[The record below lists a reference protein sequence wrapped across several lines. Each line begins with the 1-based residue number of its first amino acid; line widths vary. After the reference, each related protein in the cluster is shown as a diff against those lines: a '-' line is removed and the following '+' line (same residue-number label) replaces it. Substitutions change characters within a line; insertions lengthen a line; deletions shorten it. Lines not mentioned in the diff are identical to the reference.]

1 MELVQL
7 LSMPRTCFLPTN
19 NNLVSPKR
27 KARCNIY
34 RPTLCSASSQV
45 PIPTEADGRRSAHY
59 QPTVWSYS
67 FLQSLKP
74 NYTDETQAQR
84 AIALER
90 EVRYAMHYADA
101 EPSTLLL
108 LIDDVQRLGLRHRF
122 EEDIGRALDRYISQG
137 GCKANKD
144 RTLYTTS
151 LGFRLL
157 RQHGYEV
164 SQDIFESFMDRSQG
178 KFFDNL
184 GNDIKGLLSLY
195 EASQLA
201 FEGEEILEEAMEFAI
216 EHLRGFKSVNIGKNL
231 QDQVVHSL
239 DLPLH
244 RRMQW
249 QDACW
254 HIESYR
260 TRKDMNYGLLEL
272 AVLNFNTVQSILQE
286 DLQHMSRWWN
296 NNIGLGNKL
305 VFARDRLM
313 ECFFWTVGM
322 AFDPQFSSC
331 RRGLTRV
338 TSLITTIDDVYDV
351 YGTLDEL
358 ELFTDAVER
367 WNVNAMSNLP
377 DYMKLCFLALYN
389 TVHEMAYEFL
399 KKQGENIIPYL
410 TKAWADLC
418 KTFLQEAKWSHNKI
432 TPTFDEYLNNGWVS
446 VSGVLIL
453 VHAYFLCG
461 PSITKEALCS
471 LEKFHDLV
479 RWPSTIFRL
488 CNDLATSSA
497 ELERGETANSIL
509 CYMLETG
516 ASEELARCHI
526 NKLIDLAWKKMNSSL
541 VGGSVFGKSFV
552 DMAYNLARIS
562 HYTYQ
567 NGDSHGAPDNRSKEQ
582 LHSLLIDPISI
593 T

>member
-1 MELVQL
+1 
-7 LSMPRTCFLPTN
+7 
-19 NNLVSPKR
+19 
-27 KARCNIY
+27 
-34 RPTLCSASSQV
+34 
-45 PIPTEADGRRSAHY
+45 
-59 QPTVWSYS
+59 
-67 FLQSLKP
+67 
-74 NYTDETQAQR
+74 
-84 AIALER
+84 
-90 EVRYAMHYADA
+90 MHYADA

-137 GCKANKD
+137 G
-144 RTLYTTS
+144 Y
-151 LGFRLL
+151 
-157 RQHGYEV
+157 
-164 SQDIFESFMDRSQG
+164 IFESFMDRSQG

-358 ELFTDAVER
+358 ELFTDAVESGLICAR
-367 WNVNAMSNLP
+367 PSS
-377 DYMKLCFLALYN
+377 KR
-389 TVHEMAYEFL
+389 
-399 KKQGENIIPYL
+399 Q
-410 TKAWADLC
+410 
-418 KTFLQEAKWSHNKI
+418 
-432 TPTFDEYLNNGWVS
+432 
-446 VSGVLIL
+446 SGVTTRS
-453 VHAYFLCG
+453 
-461 PSITKEALCS
+461 PQRSMNTSIMAGSQSRE
-471 LEKFHDLV
+471 F
-479 RWPSTIFRL
+479 
-488 CNDLATSSA
+488 SS
-497 ELERGETANSIL
+497 
-509 CYMLETG
+509 
-516 ASEELARCHI
+516 
-526 NKLIDLAWKKMNSSL
+526 
-541 VGGSVFGKSFV
+541 
-552 DMAYNLARIS
+552 
-562 HYTYQ
+562 
-567 NGDSHGAPDNRSKEQ
+567 
-582 LHSLLIDPISI
+582 
-593 T
+593 